1 MFRRVAQAGAIS
13 AGPGGACGMA
23 HKRHVA
29 LTFAGRPPSI
39 SILQG
44 RRRYPLPAARNT
56 PYGGIMAI
64 KVGINGFG
72 RIGRNI
78 MRTALDDRDIQFVAV
93 NDITDAK
100 TLAHLLKYDS
110 ILGNLP
116 HKVTHTED
124 SIAVEGKSFK
134 VFKTKDPGEIDW
146 ASVGADIVVESTGL
160 FTKGADAR
168 RHIRGPVRKVIISA
182 PATDPDHTLVLG
194 VNDKTYDPAKHH
206 VVSNASCTTNCLA
219 PVAKVLL
226 ETFGIVSGTMTTIH
240 SYTNDQRLLDL
251 PHKDLRRARAAAVSM
266 IPSSTGAAKALHL
279 VIPELKGKLDGYAM
293 RVPTPN
299 VSVVDVT
306 VFTEKPASVQSVNA
320 ALKAAADGPMKGILA
335 YTEEELVSADFRG
348 NPHSS
353 IVDSEYT
360 KVVGDRCV
368 KVLAWYD
375 NEWGYSCRC
384 RDLIKFMAA
393 KF

>member
-1 MFRRVAQAGAIS
+1 MPV
-13 AGPGGACGMA
+13 
-23 HKRHVA
+23 
-29 LTFAGRPPSI
+29 
-39 SILQG
+39 
-44 RRRYPLPAARNT
+44 
-56 PYGGIMAI
+56 

-78 MRTALDDRDIQFVAV
+78 TRTAIDDRDIEIVAV

-116 HKVTHTED
+116 QKVTHTED
-124 SIAVEGKSFK
+124 SISVEGKSFK
-134 VFKTKDPGEIDW
+134 VFKTKDPAQLDW
-146 ASVGADIVVESTGL
+146 ASVGAQVVIESTGL
-160 FTKGADAR
+160 FTSGPDAAK
-168 RHIRGPVRKVIISA
+168 HLRGPVKKVIISA
-182 PATDPDHTLVLG
+182 PATDPDLTVVLG
-194 VNDKTYDPAKHH
+194 VNEKTYDPAKHNII
-206 VVSNASCTTNCLA
+206 SNASCTTNCLA
-219 PVAKVLL
+219 PVARVIQDQ
-226 ETFGIVSGTMTTIH
+226 FGIIAGTMTTIH

-251 PHKDLRRARAAAVSM
+251 PHKDLRRARAAAINM

-299 VSVVDVT
+299 VSVVDLT
-306 VFTEKPASVQSVNA
+306 VMVQKATTVEAVNSV
-320 ALKAAADGPMKGILA
+320 LRAAAEGPMKGILA
-335 YTEEELVSADFRG
+335 YTEEELVSADFKG

-353 IVDSEYT
+353 IVDAGYT
-360 KVVGDRCV
+360 KVVANNCV

-384 RDLIKFMAA
+384 RDLVKFLAA
-393 KF
+393 RM